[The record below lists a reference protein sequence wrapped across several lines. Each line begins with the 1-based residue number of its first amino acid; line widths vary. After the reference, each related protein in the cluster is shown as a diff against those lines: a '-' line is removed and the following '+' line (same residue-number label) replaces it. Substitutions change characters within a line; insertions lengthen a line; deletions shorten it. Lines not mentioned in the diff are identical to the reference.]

1 MRNLRKLIGIAILAL
16 IAVAILIAMID
27 SIGWDGAI
35 VAILTGGGLA
45 GSILFAIWLIM
56 GG

>member
-1 MRNLRKLIGIAILAL
+1 MRKLIGIAILAL

-35 VAILTGGGLA
+35 VAILTGGVLA
-45 GSILFAIWLIM
+45 GLILFAIWLIM

>member
-1 MRNLRKLIGIAILAL
+1 MRKMRKLIGIAILVL

-35 VAILTGGGLA
+35 VAILTGGVLA
-45 GSILFAIWLIM
+45 GLILFAIWLIM